1 MDIDEVIG
9 LTSLCERNDN
19 RNLFYVCLCVRAV
32 TIANYAAGSTFCIY
46 PQEVETRLGVAGC
59 CIVLNSY
66 ADVIAV
72 SNLLDSQ
79 QDTSVSIGVVRILLV
94 SSGFLAVFLYLRL
107 FIRTHPEVATE
118 CNPFCLIGFLE
129 VDVLLTSVRS
139 VNYIVAV
146 GWVPSGDS
154 IIHYIDHFDLIAY
167 SQCGG
172 NHELCRILRIGCELA
187 VSAQICSTP
196 AFNAVDLTDEIETV
210 LQSRCDRLR
219 SHIFGPHAVTSR
231 FTPRFGFINGKQ
243 ILTIRREGQIYC
255 FSAPVGDGASTI
267 DADENKSRNVSGN
280 IVRPSTFFAGNGSH
294 TYTRPLSLISAAPI
308 MNSDSSAVCT
318 PPAVGHFTIHCC
330 CESG

>member
-46 PQEVETRLGVAGC
+46 PQEVETSLRIASLVV
-59 CIVLNSY
+59 VLNLHNDIVAFALCY
-66 ADVIAV
+66 G
-72 SNLLDSQ
+72 Q
-79 QDTSVSIGVVRILLV
+79 EDTTARITEVRILEV
-94 SSGFLAVFLYLRL
+94 SRGFLAVFLYLRL

-118 CNPFCLIGFLE
+118 CSPFCLIGFLE

-196 AFNAVDLTDEIETV
+196 AFNAVDLTDEIETI
-210 LQSRCDRLR
+210 LQSRCDR
-219 SHIFGPHAVTSR
+219 FFAVNGPHAVTSR
-231 FTPRFGFINGKQ
+231 VTPRFGFINSKQ

-255 FSAPVGDGASTI
+255 FSAPVGDFASTI